1 MQTGKAAGLRN
12 QCLKVQL
19 LLCAPLNSSR
29 IEYKKL
35 REWPLQRESLGKRNT
50 LLRKWADGGTGRRT
64 GLKILYQKW
73 CVGSIPTLPT
83 KALTTSV

>member
-12 QCLKVQL
+12 QCLKVRL
-19 LLCAPLNSSR
+19 LLCAPSPDKDFKYL
-29 IEYKKL
+29 
-35 REWPLQRESLGKRNT
+35 SL
-50 LLRKWADGGTGRRT
+50 AYGGRLKVSNILHNKCASGGIGRRT

-83 KALTTSV
+83 SRANL